1 MILET
6 IAVISAANSAFATI
20 KEAVQNGQ
28 DLMACGSQLAE
39 YFGAKSEIQKR
50 AQEKGKSDL
59 ELFMANEQLK
69 QREQEL
75 KEMMIY
81 QGRGGMWTDWLEWQS
96 KAKRERE
103 EAEKEAKRKRMA
115 RRKAIKTGFI
125 IIGAV
130 IGVFTAVGLAAYM
143 VYWMVSLRGR

>member
-28 DLMACGSQLAE
+28 DLMSCGSQLAE

-50 AQEKGKSDL
+50 TQEKGQSDL

-69 QREQEL
+69 AREEEL
-75 KEMMIY
+75 KNMMIY
-81 QGRGGMWTDWLEWQS
+81 QGRGGMWQDWLEWQA
-96 KAKRERE
+96 KAKKERE
-103 EAEKEAKRKRMA
+103 DAKKAEERKRMA
-115 RRKAIKTGFI
+115 RRKAIKTGFTI
-125 IIGAV
+125 V
-130 IGVFTAVGLAAYM
+130 GVGLLILTAVGGAAYM
-143 VYWMVSLRGR
+143 VYWLVSLKVR

>member
-28 DLMACGSQLAE
+28 DLMSCGSQLAE

-50 AQEKGKSDL
+50 TQEKGQSDL
-59 ELFMANEQLK
+59 ELFMANEELK
-69 QREQEL
+69 AREQEL
-75 KEMMIY
+75 KELMIW
-81 QGRGGMWTDWLEWQS
+81 QGRGGMWSDWLEWQA

-103 EAEKEAKRKRMA
+103 EAKKAEERKKLA
-115 RRKAIKTGFI
+115 RRKAFKDGLTYALVGISLLGVI
-125 IIGAV
+125 GGAV
-130 IGVFTAVGLAAYM
+130 ALI
-143 VYWMVSLRGR
+143 YWLTTLRGR

>member
-28 DLMACGSQLAE
+28 DLMECGSHLAE

-50 AQEKGKSDL
+50 ANEAGQSDL
-59 ELFMANEQLK
+59 ELFMAKEKLK
-69 QREQEL
+69 KQEDEL
-75 KEMMIY
+75 KDLMIW
-81 QGRGGMWTDWLEWQS
+81 QGRGGMWQDWLAFQAEQK
-96 KAKRERE
+96 KAREDAKKE
-103 EAEKEAKRKRMA
+103 EERKRLA
-115 RRKAIKTGFI
+115 KRKAIKNGLI
-125 IIGAV
+125 ITGAV

-143 VYWMVSLRGR
+143 VYWMVSLRGQ